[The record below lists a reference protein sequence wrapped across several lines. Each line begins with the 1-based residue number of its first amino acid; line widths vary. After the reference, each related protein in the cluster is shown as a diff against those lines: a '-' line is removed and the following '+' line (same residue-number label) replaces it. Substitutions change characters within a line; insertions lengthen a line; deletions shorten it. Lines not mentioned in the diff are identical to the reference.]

1 MKVNLPILSR
11 RRNFIRI
18 NRVSEPFERAF
29 NNIALF
35 HDIRQSALREREKE
49 GERERGRSRQN
60 EFPLAAIYSI
70 LCARAGIRGGNCGIP
85 KWLHPFVQ
93 DVIGLE
99 KTRIE

>member
-1 MKVNLPILSR
+1 MKVNLAISSR

-35 HDIRQSALREREKE
+35 HDIRQSALKEKEKEREREKE
-49 GERERGRSRQN
+49 KERSRQN

-70 LCARAGIRGGNCGIP
+70 LYARAGIRGGNCGIP
-85 KWLHPFVQ
+85 KWLHPFVKTLYSKR
-93 DVIGLE
+93 LE
-99 KTRIE
+99 